1 MDSKEEIEKGIG
13 SLGKIKIIKA
23 LAEESK
29 LATIYLLHKKTH
41 LKRDDIKKNLDD
53 LVNIGW
59 VRQSKY
65 ANVMY
70 SINSD
75 NRLVSLFI
83 AYLKEIGYIEQ
94 ID

>member
-1 MDSKEEIEKGIG
+1 MDSKEEIETAIG

-41 LKRDDIKKNLDD
+41 LKRDDIKKNVDD
-53 LVNIGW
+53 LVRIGW
-59 VRQSKY
+59 VRQNKY

-70 SINSD
+70 SINPG
-75 NRLVSLFI
+75 NRPVGLFI
-83 AYLKEIGYIEQ
+83 DYLKEIGYI
-94 ID
+94 DPLG

>member
-70 SINSD
+70 SINSN
-75 NRLVSLFI
+75 NRPVSLFI

>member
-13 SLGKIKIIKA
+13 SLGKIRIIKA
-23 LAEESK
+23 LVEEKK

-53 LVNIGW
+53 LVKIGW

-70 SINSD
+70 SIDSN
-75 NRLVSLFI
+75 NRLVSLFV

>member
-70 SINSD
+70 SINSN

>member
-13 SLGKIKIIKA
+13 SLGKIKIIKV
-23 LAEESK
+23 LAEERK

-70 SINSD
+70 SINSN

>member
-70 SINSD
+70 SINPN

-94 ID
+94 TD

>member
-70 SINSD
+70 SINSN

-94 ID
+94 IE

>member
-70 SINSD
+70 SINSN
-75 NRLVSLFI
+75 NRLVSLFV
-83 AYLKEIGYIEQ
+83 AYLKEIGYMEQ

>member
-23 LAEESK
+23 LTEESK

-70 SINSD
+70 SINPN

>member
-70 SINSD
+70 SINPN

>member
-1 MDSKEEIEKGIG
+1 MNAKEIVETGIG
-13 SLGKIKIIKA
+13 SLGKIKILKS

-41 LKRDDIKKNLDD
+41 LKRDDIKNNLDD
-53 LVNIGW
+53 LVRIGW

-70 SINSD
+70 SINAD
-75 NRLVSLFI
+75 NRDVALFI

-94 ID
+94 LR